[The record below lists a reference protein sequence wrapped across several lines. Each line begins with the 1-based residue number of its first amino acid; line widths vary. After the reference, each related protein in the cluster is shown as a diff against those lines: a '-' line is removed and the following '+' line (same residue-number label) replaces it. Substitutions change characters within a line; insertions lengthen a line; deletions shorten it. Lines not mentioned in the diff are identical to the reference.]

1 MIDRAEFASLV
12 SLLEALHA
20 KLEGFE
26 MRLQGFEEALIEG
39 DDRLEVVATAM
50 TNLEA
55 VVSTLSETSVPRAD
69 FEHYLV
75 VNHEKFQHLG
85 ALMAEIT
92 GMSVQDALIPT
103 RFGERV
109 AKIEDAQRAFQSQHL
124 EILGHI
130 ADGLVEVQGQ
140 IANPFAQKGAL
151 QALRD
156 EVLARRRTTCL

>member
-1 MIDRAEFASLV
+1 MIDRAEFARLV

-39 DDRLEVVATAM
+39 DDKLEAVATAM

-55 VVSTLSETSVPRAD
+55 VVSTMSETSVPRAD
-69 FEHYLV
+69 FEHYLGV
-75 VNHEKFQHLG
+75 SHEKFQHLG
-85 ALMAEIT
+85 ALMGEIT

-103 RFGERV
+103 RFGARV

-124 EILGHI
+124 DILSQI

-140 IANPFAQKGAL
+140 IANPFTQKSAL

-156 EVLARRRTTCL
+156 EVLAHRRTASL

>member
-12 SLLEALHA
+12 SLLEALHV

-39 DDRLEVVATAM
+39 DDKLETIATAM
-50 TNLEA
+50 TSLEA
-55 VVSTLSETSVPRAD
+55 VVSTLSEISVPRAE
-69 FEHYLV
+69 FEHYLAT
-75 VNHEKFQHLG
+75 NHEKFQHLG

-92 GMSVQDALIPT
+92 GMRVQDAVIPT

-124 EILGHI
+124 EILSQI

-140 IANPFAQKGAL
+140 IANPFARRSAL

-156 EVLARRRTTCL
+156 EVLARRRTTRL